1 MLACAVTLR
10 GSQNCRWQSPP
21 FVLAFGAGPKVG
33 AGGRLLD
40 QEVGACQTIVMDS
53 SERARKTDTRNE
65 LAPRDKGRIV
75 PEKELPVVA
84 RLMVEIRSDGSY
96 TVARGAM
103 EDQVS
108 GQKVA
113 IEASGANPLALAL
126 SLAKSLTDVPWLA
139 RQAFRALMRK

>member
-1 MLACAVTLR
+1 
-10 GSQNCRWQSPP
+10 
-21 FVLAFGAGPKVG
+21 
-33 AGGRLLD
+33 
-40 QEVGACQTIVMDS
+40 MDS
-53 SERARKTDTRNE
+53 HERARKPDQRDE
-65 LAPRDKGRIV
+65 LSTGGAKPLV
-75 PEKELPVVA
+75 PERELPVVA

-103 EDQVS
+103 EDSVS

>member
-1 MLACAVTLR
+1 
-10 GSQNCRWQSPP
+10 
-21 FVLAFGAGPKVG
+21 
-33 AGGRLLD
+33 
-40 QEVGACQTIVMDS
+40 MDS
-53 SERARKTDTRNE
+53 SERARKTDTRND
-65 LAPRDKGRIV
+65 LAPRDANRLV

>member
-1 MLACAVTLR
+1 
-10 GSQNCRWQSPP
+10 
-21 FVLAFGAGPKVG
+21 
-33 AGGRLLD
+33 
-40 QEVGACQTIVMDS
+40 MDS
-53 SERARKTDTRNE
+53 GERAKRPEQRDE
-65 LAPRDKGRIV
+65 LASRGAKPLV
-75 PEKELPVVA
+75 PERELPVVA

-126 SLAKSLTDVPWLA
+126 SLVKSLTDVPWLA